1 MAAMAGDQDM
11 FDAVVMADERW
22 VGRGPQPSRVGSQPW
37 AAALGERTGALGA
50 SGAGGPRMLLLPLLG
65 RAPGAQLLLR
75 TRLPPL
81 GLPPCICSAW

>member
-22 VGRGPQPSRVGSQPW
+22 GSGPQPSRVGSQPW

-50 SGAGGPRMLLLPLLG
+50 SGAGGPRCRYFP
-65 RAPGAQLLLR
+65 RASARRPAAPQDPP
-75 TRLPPL
+75 LPPL
-81 GLPPCICSAW
+81 GLPLCICSAW